1 MPCGSLCKLPIDK
14 LFLIVDSP
22 VRPFFCFLT
31 QMSLEDRIRKLAE
44 DILECQDDGQ
54 TAVLAEEFQE
64 AIQERIV
71 HLRKKL
77 WQVPLGRLSD
87 PSN

>member
-1 MPCGSLCKLPIDK
+1 
-14 LFLIVDSP
+14 
-22 VRPFFCFLT
+22 
-31 QMSLEDRIRKLAE
+31 MSLEDRIRKLAE

>member
-1 MPCGSLCKLPIDK
+1 
-14 LFLIVDSP
+14 
-22 VRPFFCFLT
+22 
-31 QMSLEDRIRKLAE
+31 MSLEDRIRKLAE
-44 DILECQDDGQ
+44 DILACQDDGQ

-64 AIQERIV
+64 AIRERIA

-77 WQVPLGRLSD
+77 WEVPLGHLSE